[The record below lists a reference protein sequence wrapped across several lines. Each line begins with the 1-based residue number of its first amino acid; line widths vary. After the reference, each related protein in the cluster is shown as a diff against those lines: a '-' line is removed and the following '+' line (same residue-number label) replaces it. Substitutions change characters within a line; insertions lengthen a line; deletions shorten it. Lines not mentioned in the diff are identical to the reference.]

1 MAHLLTQRDGYALM
15 TLLVHEALGQDSE
28 IQKVDASNFVS
39 AGEALLAS
47 GTENVTNAL
56 SLVLGR
62 TFMAV
67 RPYKA
72 KFNIINAIST
82 GAYSHRLRKISF
94 YTRDP
99 KPAGDWNTDL
109 FTNLADGFT
118 NGQNVA
124 DGDAQSTKSMWEQN
138 QPVALEMNF
147 SGSTVW
153 EDSTTVY
160 EDQLKQAFN
169 SVDSFNTFVAGIM
182 TEKANDIESQKEA
195 FSRMT
200 FLNRIGMT
208 YDMTANGTT
217 AVNLTAAFNTKF
229 GTSYTSAQLR
239 STYLTEFTKFLVSR
253 IKTDSD
259 MMTNRSVKHHWYPA
273 KVGHVLTRHT
283 PKDKQRLAL
292 FTPLINDVQSY
303 VFPSVFNE
311 EYLKMENYEGI
322 LYWQNEAVPA
332 AVDVVP
338 AIPDV
343 TGLTGVQ
350 TAGDR
355 VQLDY
360 VVGALWDEDALMVD
374 FQLERSNSTPLEARK
389 NYRNIWWSF
398 SKNAINDAT
407 ENFILYYMA
416 DPAPAP
422 TPGE

>member
-39 AGEALLAS
+39 VGETLLAS
-47 GTENVTNAL
+47 GTENVINAL

-208 YDMTANGTT
+208 YDLAANGTT

-229 GTSYTSAQLR
+229 GTNYTSAQLR

-283 PKDKQRLAL
+283 PKDRQRLAL

-311 EYLKMENYEGI
+311 EYLKIENYEGI

-350 TAGDR
+350 TAGER

-422 TPGE
+422 GN

>member
-28 IQKVDASNFVS
+28 IQKVDSSNFVS
-39 AGEALLAS
+39 VGETLLAS
-47 GTENVTNAL
+47 GTENVINAL

-229 GTSYTSAQLR
+229 GTNYTSAQLR

-259 MMTNRSVKHHWYPA
+259 MMTNRSVKHHWYPT

-322 LYWQNEAVPA
+322 LYWQNEANPSK
-332 AVDVVP
+332 VDVVP
-338 AIPDV
+338 AIPDT

-416 DPAPAP
+416 DPAPEP

>member
-15 TLLVHEALGQDSE
+15 TLLVHEALGENST
-28 IQKVDASNFVS
+28 ISKVDSSNFVS
-39 AGEALLAS
+39 AGDALLAS

-82 GAYSHRLRKISF
+82 GAYSHRLRKISY

-109 FTNLADGFT
+109 YTNLADGYT
-118 NGQNVA
+118 NGQNVV

-160 EDQLKQAFN
+160 ENQLKQAFN
-169 SVDSFNTFVAGIM
+169 SVDSFNTFIAGIM

-208 YDMTANGTT
+208 YDMTAAGTT
-217 AVNLTAAFNTKF
+217 AINLTYEFNQKF
-229 GTSYTSAQLR
+229 GTNYTSAQLR
-239 STYLTEFTKFLVSR
+239 STYLTEFTKFLVSK

-259 MMTNRSVKHHWYPA
+259 MMTNRSVKHHWFPA
-273 KVGHVLTRHT
+273 KEGHSLTRHT
-283 PKDKQRLAL
+283 PKDKQRLVL
-292 FTPLINDVQSY
+292 YTPLINDVQSY

-311 EYLKMENYEGI
+311 EYLKIENYEGI
-322 LYWQNEAVPA
+322 LFWQNEAQPSK
-332 AVDVVP
+332 VDVVP
-338 AIPDV
+338 AIPDT
-343 TGLTGVQ
+343 TGVTGVQ

-360 VVGALWDEDALMVD
+360 VVGALFDEDSLMVD
-374 FQLERSNSTPLEARK
+374 FQLERSNATPLEARK

-416 DPAPAP
+416 DPAPSP

>member
-1 MAHLLTQRDGYALM
+1 MAHLMTQRDGYALM
-15 TLLVHEALGQDSE
+15 TLLVHEALGENST
-28 IQKVDASNFVS
+28 ISKVDASNFVS
-39 AGEALLAS
+39 AGEELMAS
-47 GTENVTNAL
+47 GSENVINSL

-67 RPYKA
+67 RPYNA

-82 GAYSHRLRKISF
+82 GAYAHRIRKISF

-138 QPVALEMNF
+138 KPVALEMNF
-147 SGSTVW
+147 SGSIVW

-169 SVDSFNTFVAGIM
+169 SVDSFNSFVSGIM

-195 FSRMT
+195 FARMT
-200 FLNRIGMT
+200 FLNRIGMC
-208 YDMTANGTT
+208 YDLTASGTT
-217 AVNLTAAFNTKF
+217 AVNLTYEFNQKF
-229 GTSYTSAQLR
+229 GTNYTSAQLR
-239 STYLTEFTKFLVSR
+239 STYLTEFTKFMVSK

-259 MMTNRSVKHHWYPA
+259 MMENRSVKHHWFPA

-283 PKDKQRLAL
+283 PKDRQRLVL
-292 FTPLINDVQSY
+292 YTPLINDVQSY
-303 VFPSVFNE
+303 VFPSVFNDQ
-311 EYLKMENYEGI
+311 YLKIENYEGI
-322 LYWQNEAVPA
+322 LFWQNEAVPA

-338 AIPDV
+338 AIPDT

-360 VVGALWDEDALMVD
+360 VVGALFDEDALMVD

-398 SKNAINDAT
+398 SKNAINDPT

-416 DPAPAP
+416 DPV

>member
-15 TLLVHEALGQDSE
+15 TLLVHEALGENST
-28 IQKVDASNFVS
+28 ISKVDSSNFVS
-39 AGEALLAS
+39 AGDALLAS

-67 RPYKA
+67 RPFKA

-82 GAYSHRLRKISF
+82 GAYSHRLRKISY

-109 FTNLADGFT
+109 YTNLADGYT
-118 NGQNVA
+118 NGQNVV

-208 YDMTANGTT
+208 YDMTAAGTT
-217 AVNLTAAFNTKF
+217 AINLTYEFNQKF
-229 GTSYTSAQLR
+229 GTNYTSAQLR
-239 STYLTEFTKFLVSR
+239 STYLTDFTKFLVSK

-259 MMTNRSVKHHWYPA
+259 MMTNRSVKHHWFPA
-273 KVGHVLTRHT
+273 KEGHSLTRHT
-283 PKDKQRLAL
+283 PKDKQRLVL
-292 FTPLINDVQSY
+292 YTPLINDVQSY

-311 EYLKMENYEGI
+311 EYLKIENYEGI
-322 LYWQNEAVPA
+322 LFWQNEAQPSK
-332 AVDVVP
+332 VDVVP
-338 AIPDV
+338 AIPDT
-343 TGLTGVQ
+343 TGNTGVQ

-360 VVGALWDEDALMVD
+360 VVGALFDEDSLMVD
-374 FQLERSNSTPLEARK
+374 FQLERSNATPLEARK

-416 DPAPAP
+416 DPAPSP
-422 TPGE
+422 EPGN

>member
-15 TLLVHEALGQDSE
+15 TLLVHEALGENST
-28 IQKVDASNFVS
+28 ISKVDSSNFVS
-39 AGEALLAS
+39 AGDALLAS

-82 GAYSHRLRKISF
+82 GAYSHRLRKISY

-109 FTNLADGFT
+109 YTNLADGYT
-118 NGQNVA
+118 NGQNVV

-169 SVDSFNTFVAGIM
+169 SVDSFNTFIAGIM

-208 YDMTANGTT
+208 YDMTAAGTT
-217 AVNLTAAFNTKF
+217 AINLTYEFNQKF
-229 GTSYTSAQLR
+229 GTNYTSAQLR
-239 STYLTEFTKFLVSR
+239 STYLTEFTKFLVSK

-259 MMTNRSVKHHWYPA
+259 MMTNRSVKHHWFPA
-273 KVGHVLTRHT
+273 KEGHSLTRHT
-283 PKDKQRLAL
+283 PKDKQRLVL
-292 FTPLINDVQSY
+292 YTPLINDVQSY

-311 EYLKMENYEGI
+311 EYLKIENYEGI
-322 LYWQNEAVPA
+322 LFWQNEAQPSK
-332 AVDVVP
+332 VDVVP
-338 AIPDV
+338 AIPDT
-343 TGLTGVQ
+343 TGVTGVQ

-360 VVGALWDEDALMVD
+360 VVGALFDEDSLMVD

-416 DPAPAP
+416 DPAPSP
-422 TPGE
+422 EPGN

>member
-28 IQKVDASNFVS
+28 IQKVDSSNFVS
-39 AGEALLAS
+39 VGETLLAS
-47 GTENVTNAL
+47 GTENVINAL

-229 GTSYTSAQLR
+229 GTNYTSAQLR

-259 MMTNRSVKHHWYPA
+259 MMTNRSVKHHWFPA

-343 TGLTGVQ
+343 TGLTGIQ

-416 DPAPAP
+416 DPAP

>member
-15 TLLVHEALGQDSE
+15 TLLVHEALGENST
-28 IQKVDASNFVS
+28 ISKVDSSNFVS
-39 AGEALLAS
+39 AGDALLAS

-82 GAYSHRLRKISF
+82 GAYSHRLRKISY

-109 FTNLADGFT
+109 YTNLADGYT
-118 NGQNVA
+118 NGQNVV

-160 EDQLKQAFN
+160 ENQLKQAFN
-169 SVDSFNTFVAGIM
+169 SVDSFNTFIAGIM

-208 YDMTANGTT
+208 YDMTAAGTT
-217 AVNLTAAFNTKF
+217 AINLTYEFNQKF
-229 GTSYTSAQLR
+229 GTNYTSAQLR
-239 STYLTEFTKFLVSR
+239 STYLTEFTKFMVSK

-259 MMTNRSVKHHWYPA
+259 MMTNRSVKHHWFPA
-273 KVGHVLTRHT
+273 KEGHSLTRHT
-283 PKDKQRLAL
+283 PKDKQRLVL
-292 FTPLINDVQSY
+292 YTPLINDVQSY

-311 EYLKMENYEGI
+311 EYLKIENYEGI
-322 LYWQNEAVPA
+322 LFWQNEAQPSK
-332 AVDVVP
+332 VDVVP
-338 AIPDV
+338 AIPDT
-343 TGLTGVQ
+343 TGVTGVQ

-360 VVGALWDEDALMVD
+360 VVGALFDEDSLMVD
-374 FQLERSNSTPLEARK
+374 FQLERSNATPLEARK

-416 DPAPAP
+416 DPAPSP